1 MLVRVRL
8 LFSVMGTGVP
18 RSKEAAPL
26 YDPTGGLAIGPYR
39 GPGGGGRF
47 LMREVPCEMTPLETV
62 FERQS

>member
-26 YDPTGGLAIGPYR
+26 YDPTGGLATGPYR

-47 LMREVPCEMTPLETV
+47 LMREVPCEIFPTRDR
-62 FERQS
+62 F